1 MIMQRLGILAVLVS
15 LAATTSASETTA
27 SADTYNAVAYFTSG
41 LDDGRPVDRIETAT
55 LDQDM
60 IVLYVD
66 WEMRLRAY
74 RIDVQI
80 LDPNGEVVGK
90 LKNTVGPGNG
100 RYYTYYF
107 YRPTPG
113 DTPGDWTY
121 RVYVDGRDAF
131 EARIPVLE
139 AEPSPDGLAAGL
151 R

>member
-1 MIMQRLGILAVLVS
+1 MRKLAVLAVFMS
-15 LAATTSASETTA
+15 LTAAASAGQTTA
-27 SADTYNAVAYFTSG
+27 TADTYNATAFFTSG
-41 LDDGRPVDRIETAT
+41 LVDGRPVDRIETAT

-80 LDPNGEVVGK
+80 LDPNGDVVGK

-139 AEPSPDGLAAGL
+139 AEPDTDGLAAGL